1 MDWMLSPTGI
11 AVIAI
16 SIVVITSLIYWKRKP
31 IKKWLRGWKVD
42 EVEVSAGPAK
52 AKLKR
57 KEDKKQ
63 SARSRPSAGVSF
75 GEGTDFTGA
84 KISGVAGRDIRR
96 GEAAVDAPGGK
107 TPGVDFGKKGEF
119 VEAEIE
125 DVAGRDIVEEE

>member
-1 MDWMLSPTGI
+1 MDWMLSPIGI

-16 SIVVITSLIYWKRKP
+16 VIVAITSLIYWKRKP

-42 EVEVSAGPAK
+42 EVEIGGGPAK

-63 SARSRPSAGVSF
+63 QSRPSAGVSF
-75 GEGTDFTGA
+75 GEGNDFTGA
-84 KISGVAGRDIRR
+84 KISGVAGRDIWR
-96 GEAAVDAPGGK
+96 GEAAVEAPGGK
-107 TPGVDFGKKGEF
+107 TPGVDFGKKGKF
-119 VEAEIE
+119 TEAEIE